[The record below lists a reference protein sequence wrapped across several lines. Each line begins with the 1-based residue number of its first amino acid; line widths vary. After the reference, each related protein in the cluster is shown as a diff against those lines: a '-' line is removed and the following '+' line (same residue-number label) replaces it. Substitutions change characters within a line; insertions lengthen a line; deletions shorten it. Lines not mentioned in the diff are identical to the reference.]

1 MQIIEALNSAASQ
14 FDSDS
19 ARLDAELLLCE
30 VLSCNRTYL
39 FTWPD
44 KALADESLSLFE
56 SLVERRAKG
65 EPIAHIL
72 GFRQFWTLDLAVT
85 PDTLIPRPDTELL
98 VELALD
104 LMPKSPKTVLDLGT
118 GTGAIGLSIASERSD
133 WHVFLLDRFIGAA
146 QLAERNR
153 QAHNIT
159 NASILCGS
167 WADAIA
173 AESVDMIVSNPP
185 YIDQNDPH
193 LAEGDVRFEPHTA
206 LVADNNGLADI
217 ETITEQAKTRL
228 KAGGVLLFEHGFEQA
243 EAVQAILRNNGFE
256 RVTSHKDL
264 AGQPRATLGFKEGV

>member
-19 ARLDAELLLCE
+19 ARLDAELLLCD

-44 KALADESLSLFE
+44 KTLSDEYLAAFDALVA
-56 SLVERRAKG
+56 RRVKG

-104 LMPKSPKTVLDLGT
+104 LLPESPKTVLDLGT
-118 GTGAIGLSIASERSD
+118 GTGAIGLSIASERVD
-133 WHVFLLDRFIGAA
+133 WQVFLLDRFIGAA
-146 QLAERNR
+146 KLAERNR
-153 QAHNIT
+153 QAHKIN
-159 NASILCGS
+159 NASILCAS
-167 WADAIA
+167 WADTIA
-173 AESVDMIVSNPP
+173 VESVDMIVSNPP

-193 LAEGDVRFEPHTA
+193 LAQGDVRFEPHTA

-217 ETITEQAKTRL
+217 ETITEQAKSCL
-228 KAGGVLLFEHGFEQA
+228 KVGGVLLFEHGFEQA
-243 EAVQAILRNNGFE
+243 ETVQAILRSNGFE
-256 RVTSHKDL
+256 RVVSHKDL
-264 AGQPRATLGFKEGV
+264 AGQPRATLGFKP